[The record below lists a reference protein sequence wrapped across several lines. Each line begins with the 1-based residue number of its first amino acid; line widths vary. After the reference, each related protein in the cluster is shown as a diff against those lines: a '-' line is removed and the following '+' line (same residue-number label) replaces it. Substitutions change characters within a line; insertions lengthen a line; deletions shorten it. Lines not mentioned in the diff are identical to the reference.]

1 MSVRK
6 KSTFYPS
13 AIVNSGKVPPPSG
26 KWFCCLKIS
35 MILHSD
41 IFAVRPQIGLYAVH
55 LQKNDVPAQIL
66 ALKVFLLFRNIFPS
80 QKEVWHFLSYQ
91 NLYANMSIRN
101 PWNRGVLEN
110 IIPQRAGKILLL
122 FFRRFWCQFTILF
135 QIIQHRYI
143 YHLEQAGV
151 LV

>member
-1 MSVRK
+1 
-6 KSTFYPS
+6 
-13 AIVNSGKVPPPSG
+13 
-26 KWFCCLKIS
+26 

-91 NLYANMSIRN
+91 NLYAKY
-101 PWNRGVLEN
+101 EY
-110 IIPQRAGKILLL
+110 
-122 FFRRFWCQFTILF
+122 T
-135 QIIQHRYI
+135 
-143 YHLEQAGV
+143 
-151 LV
+151 